1 LFHSFIISLFHF
13 FIPSL
18 FNPYQSAITMHIFY
32 SPHILENTSILSPEE
47 SAHCLRV
54 LRLGKGDKVTL
65 IDGKGGMY
73 EAEIAE
79 PVANACRLEITAIL
93 PSPPERKHKIH
104 IAIAPT
110 KSIDRFEW
118 FVEKSVE
125 IGIDSITPILCQRS
139 ERRVLK
145 TDRLQKLIIATIKQ
159 AMVPRLP
166 VLNELTPFEKLAKDP
181 ALPHANRFIAH
192 CQAGERRE
200 LKNEQLAA
208 CDTIILIGPE
218 GDFAPG
224 ELDLAKENQ
233 LMPVSLGYNRLRTET
248 AGIVACCMFN
258 AQSGNSSRQP

>member
-1 LFHSFIISLFHF
+1 
-13 FIPSL
+13 
-18 FNPYQSAITMHIFY
+18 MHTFY
-32 SPHILENTSILSPEE
+32 SPNILNNTAVLSPEE

-73 EAEIAE
+73 EAVIAE
-79 PVANACRLEITAIL
+79 PAANACRLEITALL

-118 FVEKSVE
+118 FIEKSVE
-125 IGIDSITPILCQRS
+125 IGVDTITPLLCQRS

-145 TDRLQKLIIATIKQ
+145 TDRLHKLIVSTIKQ

-166 VLNELTPFEKLAKDP
+166 VLNELTAFEKLVEDP
-181 ALPHANRFIAH
+181 VLPHANRFIAH
-192 CQAGERRE
+192 CQPGERRE

-208 CDTIILIGPE
+208 CDAIILIGPE
-218 GDFAPG
+218 GDFTPD
-224 ELDLAKENQ
+224 EVKLAVENGFI
-233 LMPVSLGYNRLRTET
+233 PVSLGYNRLRTET
-248 AGIVACCMFN
+248 AGVVACHTVN
-258 AQSGNSSRQP
+258 LYT